1 MIRRRAIATVLVV
14 IAVASAGCLSGERT
28 TAEAGSIDAHTP
40 AFGSGEH
47 TTVLRYGHNQSDSSV
62 VTPKPL
68 DRKTPRTDVNVTQI
82 ERLLAEKLNDYRAVD
97 DAQPLVS
104 DPRLAVIARNHS
116 YDMATR
122 EFFNHTNPD
131 GVTYDDRLRRSEYL
145 CSGGAENIHAT
156 FWKMERKTTEKDMAR
171 EILYSFMRS
180 ADHNTAMIRPDLTT
194 VGIGIYITADRRTY
208 VTMALCD
215 GTVESDPGDA

>member
-1 MIRRRAIATVLVV
+1 VIGSRALAAAVVVL
-14 IAVASAGCLSGERT
+14 AVASAGCLAGDQRPDSSGLY
-28 TAEAGSIDAHTP
+28 TP
-40 AFGSGEH
+40 DFETNEETSVIE
-47 TTVLRYGHNQSDSSV
+47 YGHNQSDSSII
-62 VTPKPL
+62 TPEPL
-68 DRKTPRTDVNVTQI
+68 DRKTPRTDVNVSKI
-82 ERLLAEKLNDYRAVD
+82 ERLLAEKLDRHRKLN
-97 DAQPLVS
+97 DAQPLTT

-122 EFFNHTNPD
+122 DFFNHTNPD

-145 CSGGAENIHAT
+145 CSGGAENIHVT
-156 FWKMERKTTEKDMAR
+156 FWKMQGKTTEEDMAR

-215 GTVESDPGDA
+215 GNVESDPEER